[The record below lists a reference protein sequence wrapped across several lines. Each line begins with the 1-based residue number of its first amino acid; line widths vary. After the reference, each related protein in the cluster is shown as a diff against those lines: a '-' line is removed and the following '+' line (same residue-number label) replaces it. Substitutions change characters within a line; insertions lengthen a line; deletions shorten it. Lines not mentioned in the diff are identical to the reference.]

1 MSLPALQ
8 PRRTG
13 RLSDSAAAARAR
25 LSVVPRVR
33 TRAPRMP
40 FLALVTLM
48 LVGGVVGLLMFN
60 TQMQQASFAEANLE
74 DEASALTSRQEQLE
88 AEIENLRDP
97 QRVAQA
103 AQEQG
108 MVLPAAT
115 GSCSPTAASSAMP
128 SPPPATIRCRSSR
141 VPPSVPAC
149 STLPPSSCRPRS
161 PRRASRAGRRS
172 RDRNVATDTDPV
184 QPRPVHGGS
193 PCPCAVRVSAARADP
208 CGAARRCC
216 ACASGS

>member
-115 GSCSPTAASSAMP
+115 GFLLPDGSFVGDAKPATRDNPLSIEPRAAKRPGVLDPAPIVVPAKESSASQP
-128 SPPPATIRCRSSR
+128 
-141 VPPSVPAC
+141 
-149 STLPPSSCRPRS
+149 
-161 PRRASRAGRRS
+161 SRAQKS
-172 RDRNVATDTDPV
+172 R
-184 QPRPVHGGS
+184 
-193 PCPCAVRVSAARADP
+193 
-208 CGAARRCC
+208 
-216 ACASGS
+216 